1 MLKMSYEK
9 DARKAKCYAMN
20 KFWSSMV
27 KRTEPYV
34 PGEQVVGQDIV
45 KLNTN
50 ENPYPPSP
58 KVMEAIHGEM
68 ERNLQLY
75 PSPTAEGLRET
86 IGQRY
91 GLTADEVFV
100 GNGSDEVLAFAFMAF
115 FEPGQPIRFPDVTY
129 SFYPVYAKLF
139 DIPYEEVPLNADFT
153 LQVEQFFQS
162 EGGVILPNPN
172 APTSLYAELDLIE
185 EIVRNNP
192 DQVVIIDEAY
202 IDFASRSA
210 AELIQQYDNLL
221 VVQTTSKSRSLAGL
235 RVGFAMGNASLID
248 ALIRIKDSFNSY
260 TLDRLALVGAQAAFE
275 DESHFKESTAKI
287 IATRDKTTVA
297 LKQLG
302 ITVLPSQ
309 ANFVFARHET
319 VSAAFLYNA
328 LKQEGILV
336 RYFNKPGI
344 DNYLRVTIGTDA
356 QMEQLVVKL
365 SEILNN

>member
-1 MLKMSYEK
+1 MS
-9 DARKAKCYAMN
+9 

-34 PGEQVVGQDIV
+34 PGEQVVQQDIV

-58 KVMEAIHGEM
+58 KVIEAIRGEM
-68 ERNLQLY
+68 EPNLRLY
-75 PSPTAEGLRET
+75 PSPTADDLRTT

-91 GLTADEVFV
+91 ALTADEVFV
-100 GNGSDEVLAFAFMAF
+100 GNGSDEVLAFSFMAF

-139 DIPYEEVPLNADFT
+139 DIRYEEVALNEDFT
-153 LQVEQFFQS
+153 LQVDKFFQS

-172 APTSLYAELDLIE
+172 APTSLYANLEHIE
-185 EIVRNNP
+185 EIVENNP

-202 IDFASRSA
+202 IDFASKSA

-221 VVQTTSKSRSLAGL
+221 VIQTTSKSRSLAGL
-235 RVGFAMGNASLID
+235 RVGYAMGNAALID

-275 DESHFKESTAKI
+275 DEEYFMETIAKI
-287 IATRDKTTVA
+287 TATRDKISVA
-297 LKQLG
+297 LQKLG
-302 ITVLPSQ
+302 FTVLPSQ
-309 ANFVFARHET
+309 ANFVFVRHET
-319 VSAAFLYNA
+319 VLAEILYNG
-328 LKQEGILV
+328 LKKEGVLV

-344 DNYLRVTIGTDA
+344 DNYLRVTIGTDG
-356 QMEQLVVKL
+356 QMEQLIEKL
-365 SEILNN
+365 TEIVQAT

>member
-1 MLKMSYEK
+1 
-9 DARKAKCYAMN
+9 
-20 KFWSSMV
+20 MV

-34 PGEQVVGQDIV
+34 PGEQVNQQDIV

-58 KVMEAIHGEM
+58 KVMEAIRGEM

-75 PSPTAEGLRET
+75 PSPTADGLRTT
-86 IGQRY
+86 IGRQY

-100 GNGSDEVLAFAFMAF
+100 GNGSDEVLAFSFMAF

-139 DIPYEEVPLNADFT
+139 DIPYEEVALNEDFK
-153 LQVEQFFQS
+153 LQTDKFFRS

-185 EIVRNNP
+185 EIVQNNP
-192 DQVVIIDEAY
+192 DQVVVIDEAY
-202 IDFASRSA
+202 IDFASNSA
-210 AELIQQYDNLL
+210 AALIQQYDNLL

-235 RVGFAMGNASLID
+235 RVGFAMGNASLIN

-260 TLDRLALVGAQAAFE
+260 TLDRLALAGAQAAIE
-275 DESHFKESTAKI
+275 DEAYFKEITSKI
-287 IATRDKTTVA
+287 IATRNETTFA
-297 LKQLG
+297 IEQLG
-302 ITVLPSQ
+302 FTVLPSQ

-319 VSAAFLYNA
+319 VSAEFLYDA
-328 LKQEGILV
+328 LKQEGVLV

-344 DNYLRVTIGTDA
+344 DNYLRITIGTDE
-356 QMEQLVVKL
+356 QMERLVVKL
-365 SEILNN
+365 KKILNRRKDF

>member
-1 MLKMSYEK
+1 MS
-9 DARKAKCYAMN
+9 

-34 PGEQVVGQDIV
+34 PGEQVVQQDIV

-58 KVMEAIHGEM
+58 KVIEAIRGEM

-75 PSPTAEGLRET
+75 PSPTADDLRTT

-91 GLTADEVFV
+91 ALTADEVFV
-100 GNGSDEVLAFAFMAF
+100 GNGSDEVLAFSFMAF

-139 DIPYEEVPLNADFT
+139 DIRYEEVALNEDFT
-153 LQVEQFFQS
+153 LQVDKFFQS

-172 APTSLYAELDLIE
+172 APTSLYANLEHIE
-185 EIVRNNP
+185 EIVENNP

-202 IDFASRSA
+202 IDFASKSA

-221 VVQTTSKSRSLAGL
+221 VIQTTSKSRSLAGL
-235 RVGFAMGNASLID
+235 RVGYAMGNAALID

-275 DESHFKESTAKI
+275 DEEYFMETIAKI
-287 IATRDKTTVA
+287 TATRDKISVA
-297 LKQLG
+297 LQKLG
-302 ITVLPSQ
+302 FTVLPSQ
-309 ANFVFARHET
+309 ANFVFVRHET
-319 VSAAFLYNA
+319 VLAEILYNG
-328 LKQEGILV
+328 LKKEGVLV

-344 DNYLRVTIGTDA
+344 DNYLRVTIGTDG
-356 QMEQLVVKL
+356 QMEQLIEKL
-365 SEILNN
+365 TEIVQAT